1 MKKRVY
7 KRWFEVETLA
17 YFSRFDWSI
26 SGKTINLYSWNVTMT
41 FPSGRKESSIAVI
54 FLSLSFSLDK
64 RASCNLRNRFPSSYY
79 IVSPER
85 GVIHRGGK
93 VGQEMWSVC
102 GGLYRPTPNL
112 LLICCVDNG
121 ANGMILSKP
130 VCVYIYMYHL
140 SKITRTIS
148 IIRK

>member
-1 MKKRVY
+1 MKEFTRGDSKW
-7 KRWFEVETLA
+7 KRWRIFRV
-17 YFSRFDWSI
+17 SI
-26 SGKTINLYSWNVTMT
+26 DRYPERRSILERNDDVSSWEERVV
-41 FPSGRKESSIAVI
+41 S
-54 FLSLSFSLDK
+54 LSLSLSLHK

-85 GVIHRGGK
+85 RVIHRGGN

-130 VCVYIYMYHL
+130 VYIYIKNYTDNFDYWKVTL
-140 SKITRTIS
+140 TYYI
-148 IIRK
+148 